1 MEEKRERR
9 ETERER
15 EILCEKITNEPEVFY
30 KDVTSSLYRVEITLF
45 FPQDFR
51 CSESTIHY
59 SETKRCIKD
68 IFTRSLYF

>member
-30 KDVTSSLYRVEITLF
+30 KDVTNSLYRVEITLF
-45 FPQDFR
+45 FSTPNDFC
-51 CSESTIHY
+51 CSKCIVRYNEITI
-59 SETKRCIKD
+59 
-68 IFTRSLYF
+68 